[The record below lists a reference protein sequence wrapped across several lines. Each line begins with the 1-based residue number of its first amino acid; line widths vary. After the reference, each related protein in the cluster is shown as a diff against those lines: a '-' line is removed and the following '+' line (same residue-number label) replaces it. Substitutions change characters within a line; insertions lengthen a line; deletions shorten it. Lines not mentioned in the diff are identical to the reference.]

1 MKQYKFAW
9 WRLQHW
15 PLLVLAVVTLVQVG
29 RSLTNPGVELVPL
42 WLRLVVVAGGV
53 LMTGILVWGVAQF
66 FASYLQLSSE
76 GVGER
81 RWPGRLKL
89 VPWDKVENV
98 RHFSSLGIFKSDI
111 LVYKRKLL
119 GQSLRPARARS
130 SRRSRI
136 RCDRRSNL
144 PRYRSYQ
151 VRLAQEESNERHR
164 AW

>member
-1 MKQYKFAW
+1 MKRYRFAW

-89 VPWDKVENV
+89 VPWEKVENV
-98 RHFSSLGIFKSDI
+98 RHYATLGIFKSDI
-111 LVYKRKLL
+111 LVYKETRQISDTETKEALNFFTLSDFEGWPKGSLADDVRKYCP
-119 GQSLRPARARS
+119 QAFK
-130 SRRSRI
+130 
-136 RCDRRSNL
+136 
-144 PRYRSYQ
+144 
-151 VRLAQEESNERHR
+151 
-164 AW
+164 